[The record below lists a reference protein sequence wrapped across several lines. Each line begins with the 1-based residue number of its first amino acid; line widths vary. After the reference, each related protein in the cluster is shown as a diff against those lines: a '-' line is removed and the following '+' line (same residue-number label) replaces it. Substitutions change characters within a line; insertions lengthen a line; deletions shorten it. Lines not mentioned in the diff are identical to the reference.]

1 MSVRTITTNETNTV
15 ESASTLS
22 FPNSSESE
30 FTYNTNP
37 SMITSEVNSNLTLV
51 FPSEDGS
58 NSDHNFEVGNNNLF
72 FIPRSAF
79 DDYDSPNDLSSIAPK
94 SRSVSRVENMVNNII
109 SIASSR
115 SGNKPSRSL
124 EFFDEMQDV
133 IDEYDE
139 LNLHNELVE
148 SKFGFDNLGTK
159 IASNKMVSF
168 DGYDFKVDSED
179 DKKRK
184 KLLKLKTNTPFVHS
198 GRMGMSDILNSHTF
212 EDAVNIAKER
222 KSIHETNIKF
232 LNISNSKIDDNST
245 ISSITLSSGL
255 VSNVS

>member
-1 MSVRTITTNETNTV
+1 MSVQTLTTNETNTV
-15 ESASTLS
+15 ESTSTLS

-37 SMITSEVNSNLTLV
+37 SIITSEADSNSTLV

-58 NSDHNFEVGNNNLF
+58 NSDHNFEVSTNNL
-72 FIPRSAF
+72 IPRSA
-79 DDYDSPNDLSSIAPK
+79 I
-94 SRSVSRVENMVNNII
+94 
-109 SIASSR
+109 
-115 SGNKPSRSL
+115 

-139 LNLHNELVE
+139 LNLHNELVG
-148 SKFGFDNLGTK
+148 SKFGFENSGTK

-168 DGYDFKVDSED
+168 DSYDFNVDSED

-198 GRMGMSDILNSHTF
+198 GRMGISEFLNLPPF
-212 EDAVNIAKER
+212 EDAIAIAKEER
-222 KSIHETNIKF
+222 KSIYEANIKF